1 MFSDIITIIQKDL
14 REILTARGSRKSS
27 LIYLGIVVGLIG
39 VFMPMQSGR
48 LWLSEPIVPLVWSW
62 FPVFLMISM
71 VTDSIAGERERN
83 TLETLLASRLSDRS
97 ILFGKIAAAVIYGW
111 SISVISNLLAV
122 VTVNVSDPTGGFQFY
137 TLSLF
142 LILLLLPLVLGT
154 LMSSLGVLVS
164 LNAPTARSAYQ
175 KLSLVMLAFWFVP
188 MFIINLAPEGFKMQ
202 INQFLSSVNLSQ
214 LATIGIVLLLVVNIG
229 LIWLAIKRF
238 QRTRLILD

>member
-1 MFSDIITIIQKDL
+1 MFNDILTIIQKDL
-14 REILTARGSRKSS
+14 KEVLSTRGSRKSS

-39 VFMPMQSGR
+39 VFMPLQSGR

-62 FPVFLMISM
+62 FPVFLIISM

-83 TLETLLASRLSDRS
+83 TLETLLASRLSDRA
-97 ILFGKIAAAVIYGW
+97 ILFGKIAGAVIYGW
-111 SISVISNLLAV
+111 TISVVGNLLAV
-122 VTVNVSDPTGGFQFY
+122 VTVNVSDPSAGFQFY

-142 LILLLLPLVLGT
+142 LILMLLPLVLGI

-175 KLSLVMLAFWFVP
+175 KLSLVMLAFWFIP
-188 MFIINLAPEGFKMQ
+188 MFTMNLAPESFKLQ
-202 INQFLSSVNLSQ
+202 INQFLSNINLIQ
-214 LATIGIVLLLVVNIG
+214 LAAFGIGLILAVNIG
-229 LIWLAIKRF
+229 LIWLAMQRF

>member
-1 MFSDIITIIQKDL
+1 MFNDILTIIQKDL
-14 REILTARGSRKSS
+14 KEVLSTRGSRKSS

-39 VFMPMQSGR
+39 VFMPLQSGR

-62 FPVFLMISM
+62 FPVFLIISM

-83 TLETLLASRLSDRS
+83 TLETLLASRLSDRA
-97 ILFGKIAAAVIYGW
+97 ILFGKIAGAVIYGW
-111 SISVISNLLAV
+111 TISVIGNLLAV
-122 VTVNVSDPTGGFQFY
+122 VTVNVSDPSGGFQFY

-142 LILLLLPLVLGT
+142 LILMLLPLVLGI

-175 KLSLVMLAFWFVP
+175 KLSLVMLAFWFIP
-188 MFIINLAPEGFKMQ
+188 MFTMNLAPESFKLQ
-202 INQFLSSVNLSQ
+202 INQFLSTINMIQ
-214 LATIGIVLLLVVNIG
+214 LAAIGIGLILAVNIV
-229 LIWLAIKRF
+229 LIWLAMQRF